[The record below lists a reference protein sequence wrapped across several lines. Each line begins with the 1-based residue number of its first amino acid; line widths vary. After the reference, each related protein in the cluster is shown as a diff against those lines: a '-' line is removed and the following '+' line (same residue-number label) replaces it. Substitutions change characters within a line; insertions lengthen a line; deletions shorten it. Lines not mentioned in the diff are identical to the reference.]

1 MKNLTLG
8 YKKEKILS
16 DVNIRVKK
24 GEFVGII
31 GPSGAG
37 KSTMLMAITGG
48 IKVFNG
54 KFEVL
59 DFDLEN
65 IKKKI

>member
-8 YKKEKILS
+8 YKKEKIINKIDLE
-16 DVNIRVKK
+16 IKE

-37 KSTMLMAITGG
+37 KSTLLMSIAGG
-48 IKVFNG
+48 IKVFDGN
-54 KFEVL
+54 FEVL
-59 DFDLEN
+59 D
-65 IKKKI
+65 